1 MYQDFD
7 VTATDFDKISINK
20 IDSNDTVATVNREVC
35 EVISDKDFLRRTQ
48 RNKRGD
54 RLIKRYEELDDDE
67 KKYTRRQKNDMI
79 LKWKPSLQPPI
90 SRPNLY
96 QILKPR

>member
-1 MYQDFD
+1 MNLTSSNVNSSDEVYQDFD

-67 KKYTRRQKNDMI
+67 
-79 LKWKPSLQPPI
+79 
-90 SRPNLY
+90 
-96 QILKPR
+96 

>member
-1 MYQDFD
+1 MVTWCRLPVPDVEQERVNSSDEVYQDFD
-7 VTATDFDKISINK
+7 VTATDFDKISMNK

-67 KKYTRRQKNDMI
+67 
-79 LKWKPSLQPPI
+79 
-90 SRPNLY
+90 
-96 QILKPR
+96 